1 MINEHN
7 QREHEEALKR
17 KAAKAKELE
26 EMAVEADGDPKEA
39 LGMND
44 HNRKEHEEAL
54 KRKEATAKSG
64 DNEHNRKE
72 HEEALKRKKH

>member
-17 KAAKAKELE
+17 KAAK
-26 EMAVEADGDPKEA
+26 VEADGDPKET
-39 LGMND
+39 LGMNE

-54 KRKEATAKSG
+54 KRKEATSKSG
-64 DNEHNRKE
+64 DNDHNRKE